1 MSVYLLPLA
10 LSLLVLG
17 AAWVLGQW
25 VRRRIRRAVF
35 VKSASFDAQP
45 RTLGAHDKLTLTA
58 NVSPGRGHRLT
69 VQGVVACALL
79 EHRERC
85 IHEHAY
91 AMAGDKEL
99 RVEVTMPSE
108 MLRSGVIGDELP
120 SMFSEEV
127 HWALIQWFV
136 EFRVRAE
143 DDSVV
148 LTHRILLDV
157 PVGRAL
163 TASRRALEEIIVEK
177 CTNMHSDLVLNWL
190 VHVAKADGDIGKEER
205 ELLRNVLEAAYGAH
219 SEAEADQR
227 IAEELQKK
235 VGIDP
240 LVVRQHMPPH
250 MLNEFYRLLYAM
262 AWRDGGIAKS
272 ERAFLNDAIRQIGLD
287 KYRVDELE
295 REILA
300 DVAAHTIR

>member
-10 LSLLVLG
+10 LGLLVLG
-17 AAWVLGQW
+17 AVWVVVQW
-25 VRRRIRRAVF
+25 VIRRVRRAFF
-35 VKSASFDAQP
+35 VQSASFDAQP

-58 NVSPGRGHRLT
+58 NVSAAGGHRLK

-91 AMAGDKEL
+91 DMTGDKEL
-99 RVEVTMPSE
+99 RVEITMPSE
-108 MLRSGVIGDELP
+108 MLKSGVVGDAM
-120 SMFSEEV
+120 SSWFSEEA

-143 DDSVV
+143 DDTVV
-148 LTHRILLDV
+148 LTRRIPLDV

-163 TASRRALEEIIVEK
+163 TASRKALEEIIVEK
-177 CTNMHSDLVLNWL
+177 CTTMHNDMVLNWL
-190 VHVAKADGDIGKEER
+190 VHLANADGSMRDAER
-205 ELLRNVLEAAYGAH
+205 DLLRNVLQSAHGAH

-235 VGIDP
+235 VGVDP

-262 AWRDGGIAKS
+262 AWRDGVVAKS
-272 ERAFLNDAIRQIGLD
+272 ERTFLNDAIRKIGLD

-300 DVAAHTIR
+300 DVAAHSIK

>member
-25 VRRRIRRAVF
+25 VRRRIRRALF

-58 NVSPGRGHRLT
+58 NVTPVGGHRLR

-79 EHRERC
+79 EHRERR

-91 AMAGDKEL
+91 DMTGDKEL

-108 MLRSGVIGDELP
+108 MLKSGVVGDELT
-120 SMFSEEV
+120 SLFSEDV

-136 EFRVRAE
+136 EFRVYAE
-143 DDSVV
+143 DDSEVH
-148 LTHRILLDV
+148 THRILLDV

-163 TASRRALEEIIVEK
+163 TANRRALEEIIVEK
-177 CTNMHSDLVLNWL
+177 CTTMHSDLVLNWL
-190 VHVAKADGDIGKEER
+190 VHLAHADGGIGNEEH
-205 ELLRNVLEAAYGAH
+205 ELLRHVLEATQGIH
-219 SEAEADQR
+219 GKAEADRR

-235 VGIDP
+235 VGIDT

-262 AWRDGGIAKS
+262 AWRDGGVAKS
-272 ERAFLNDAIRQIGLD
+272 ERAFLNDAIQKIGLD
-287 KYRVDELE
+287 KYQVEELE

>member
-17 AAWVLGQW
+17 AAWVLSQW
-25 VRRRIRRAVF
+25 VRRRIRRALF

-58 NVSPGRGHRLT
+58 KVSPARGHRLT

-91 AMAGDKEL
+91 EMTGDKEL
-99 RVEVTMPSE
+99 RVDVSMPGE
-108 MLRSGVIGDELP
+108 MLKSGVVGDELP
-120 SMFSEEV
+120 SMFSEDV
-127 HWALIQWFV
+127 HWALIQWFA

-143 DDSVV
+143 DDRVV
-148 LTHRILLDV
+148 LTHRIPLNV

-163 TASRRALEEIIVEK
+163 TPDRRALEEIIVEK
-177 CTNMHSDLVLNWL
+177 CTTMHSDLVLNWL
-190 VHVAKADGDIGKEER
+190 VHLANADGGIGKEER
-205 ELLRNVLEAAYGAH
+205 ELLRHVLEAAHGVH
-219 SEAEADQR
+219 GEAEADQR

-262 AWRDGGIAKS
+262 AWRDGAVAQK
-272 ERAFLNDAIRQIGLD
+272 ERALLNDAIQQIGLD

-300 DVAAHTIR
+300 DVAAHSIR